1 MGLEPCLGDRDGVG
15 HAVGPSGR
23 SARSFLPAWT
33 RVNDGA
39 LHAGSSS
46 ERGTSDRGSRL
57 AAHHVDGSLAASFR
71 RNLVSL
77 RAATRTRLH
86 VGVSRGGIGGLL
98 VRRYSRRIIIA
109 VAAVP
114 IVIIPEGYNQ
124 AADTVPVL
132 ESSGE
137 AIAAEVS
144 AAQAAAEVPAAKAP
158 PHASAE
164 VAATHRAAEVSA
176 AHAPAP
182 LTGCVATGRNGV
194 GRDDGTSQCH
204 GNNDDRDSM
213 QRGFPHDGYLRSK

>member
-1 MGLEPCLGDRDGVG
+1 MP
-15 HAVGPSGR
+15 VGPSGR

-46 ERGTSDRGSRL
+46 ESSPPVPFPRRPHQRGTSDRGSRL
-57 AAHHVDGSLAASFR
+57 AAYDVDGSLAASFR
-71 RNLVSL
+71 RHLVSL

-137 AIAAEVS
+137 AIAAEV
-144 AAQAAAEVPAAKAP
+144 PAAKAP

-176 AHAPAP
+176 AHAPASM
-182 LTGCVATGRNGV
+182 TGCVATGRNGV

>member
-1 MGLEPCLGDRDGVG
+1 
-15 HAVGPSGR
+15 
-23 SARSFLPAWT
+23 
-33 RVNDGA
+33 
-39 LHAGSSS
+39 
-46 ERGTSDRGSRL
+46 
-57 AAHHVDGSLAASFR
+57 
-71 RNLVSL
+71 
-77 RAATRTRLH
+77 
-86 VGVSRGGIGGLL
+86 
-98 VRRYSRRIIIA
+98 
-109 VAAVP
+109 
-114 IVIIPEGYNQ
+114 
-124 AADTVPVL
+124 VL

-144 AAQAAAEVPAAKAP
+144 AGQAATDATATHGTAEVPAAKAP

-182 LTGCVATGRNGV
+182 MTGCVATGRNGV